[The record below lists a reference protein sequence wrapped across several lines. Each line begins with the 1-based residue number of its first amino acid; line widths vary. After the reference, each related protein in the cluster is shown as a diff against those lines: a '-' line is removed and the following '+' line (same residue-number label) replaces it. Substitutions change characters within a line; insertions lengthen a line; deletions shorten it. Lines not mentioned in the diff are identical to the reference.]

1 MLAKWVPVA
10 TRVYMYVMQEGVI
23 SIWHAVSQHR
33 VPLGV
38 DEAEGCDAVVKRAQL
53 VPHLCLTDECP
64 WDCVASGSDWFFCFI
79 AWWKSAP
86 NAAEHS
92 WFLVYAWKRQWHLN
106 DSTWR
111 HFSLGFDNIA
121 VWALHQMPLF
131 QQVVVAMLQLG
142 ASLRQCNVAAV
153 SFSPP
158 ATFDP
163 DPSLIT
169 ETFLK
174 SSRNK

>member
-1 MLAKWVPVA
+1 
-10 TRVYMYVMQEGVI
+10 MYVMQEGVI

-92 WFLVYAWKRQWHLN
+92 WFLVYAWKRQ
-106 DSTWR
+106 
-111 HFSLGFDNIA
+111 
-121 VWALHQMPLF
+121 
-131 QQVVVAMLQLG
+131 
-142 ASLRQCNVAAV
+142 
-153 SFSPP
+153 
-158 ATFDP
+158 
-163 DPSLIT
+163 
-169 ETFLK
+169 
-174 SSRNK
+174 